1 MFIDNFPKLKK
12 MFKIPYIKFLN
23 YSLIHKET
31 KRYDHVKF
39 LGKSIK
45 VLKGSFSLRSDYDDA
60 WLMYLS
66 QNANIIFD
74 VGCHMGKSAFIISQ
88 SDSLKKIFMIDP
100 NPLSLSRASENL
112 ILNNMSENKM
122 LFVRLRIINLGI
134 K

>member
-1 MFIDNFPKLKK
+1 

-60 WLMYLS
+60 WLLYLS
-66 QNANIIFD
+66 QNAEIVYD
-74 VGCHMGKSAFIISQ
+74 VGCNIGKSSLLISHSKTVNKII
-88 SDSLKKIFMIDP
+88 LVEP
-100 NPLSLSRASENL
+100 NPYSLSIAAENL
-112 ILNNMSENKM
+112 IINDKSE
-122 LFVRLRIINLGI
+122 LSSRPCHSFYLL
-134 K
+134 